1 MSDNAK
7 QNAQLKQNKT
17 QNKKKNTR
25 MSQRQQLT
33 KQMAPVAANNPLRRK
48 VRGLKSEDL
57 FGFVDGIVRFAPI
70 VMPRPIPTPSASY
83 VLQRVISIT
92 APAATPLSGVIYAQ
106 PDLRF
111 PMVTYYNDSSIGR
124 TLADT
129 FEFAIS
135 KTVLLPSESF
145 FVDNTVIHIIPQL
158 ISSLTHNLN
167 VRPSIIP
174 VSTGSISIYPDY
186 RDPDVFKIGSGG
198 KGYYNLS
205 IATTA
210 LTNMPAQF
218 KVTGVFSAPPVMD
231 IVWYPSHDLQ
241 GASTV
246 IPLAS
251 TTISGDEFN
260 FNSSGTIYVN
270 PGSLSFTYTLKN
282 VVRLDSFSVISSSAF
297 TQATSFEVILG
308 ENVFAVSTS
317 EADSWGSTLKLIEGW
332 APTGLSLTAT
342 SVSSQAFSGGNIAVG
357 LLPVSVTA
365 LTDYQGVYDTIV
377 SRRSFKYTGPVINGA
392 HGLWAPRTLSDVSDL
407 NSYTSLQSN
416 LVAIAFNYP
425 ASGAAAPELKLT
437 LTMRYDLQVN
447 SLLIPSV
454 IPFSSPT
461 ALARIFAMLREH
473 LSLVYGDNPT
483 HMERIKDVVKSI
495 MNSRTFAALVD
506 ELGVF
511 AVEKLASYAPLALS
525 FI

>member
-1 MSDNAK
+1 MSDIAKINQPQQQKVSRRKKTIRPMNA
-7 QNAQLKQNKT
+7 
-17 QNKKKNTR
+17 R
-25 MSQRQQLT
+25 P
-33 KQMAPVAANNPLRRK
+33 KQMALVQNQNPLRRK
-48 VRGLKSEDL
+48 IRGLKSEDL
-57 FGFVDGIVRFAPI
+57 FGFVDGILRFAPI

-83 VLQRVISIT
+83 VLQRVISISAPVST
-92 APAATPLSGVIYAQ
+92 ALSGVIYAQ

-111 PMVTYYNDSSIGR
+111 PMVTFFDDGTVGR

-135 KTVLLPSESF
+135 RTILLPSESF
-145 FVDNTVIHIIPQL
+145 FVDNTVIHVIPQL
-158 ISSLTHNLN
+158 ISSLAHNLN

-174 VSTGSISIYPDY
+174 VTTGSISIYPDY
-186 RDPDVFKIGSGG
+186 RDPDVLKIGSGG
-198 KGYYNLS
+198 KGYYNLTA
-205 IATTA
+205 ATTA
-210 LTNMPAQF
+210 LTNLPVQF
-218 KVTGVFSAPPVMD
+218 KATGVFSSPPVMD

-246 IPLAS
+246 IPLAT

-260 FNSSGTIYVN
+260 FNASGTIYVA

-282 VVRLDSFSVISSSAF
+282 VVRLDSFSVLSSAPF
-297 TQATSFEVILG
+297 TQATSFEVIQG

-317 EADSWGSTLKLIEGW
+317 EAESWGSTLKLIEGW

-407 NSYTSLQSN
+407 NSYTALQSN
-416 LVAIAFNYP
+416 VVAIAFNYP
-425 ASGAAAPELKLT
+425 ASGSAAPEIKLT

-473 LSLVYGDNPT
+473 LSIVYGDNPT
-483 HMERIKDVVKSI
+483 HMERLRDVTKTIVA
-495 MNSRTFAALVD
+495 SRTFAALVD
-506 ELGVF
+506 ELGAF
-511 AVEKLASYAPLALS
+511 AVEKMASLVPLALS